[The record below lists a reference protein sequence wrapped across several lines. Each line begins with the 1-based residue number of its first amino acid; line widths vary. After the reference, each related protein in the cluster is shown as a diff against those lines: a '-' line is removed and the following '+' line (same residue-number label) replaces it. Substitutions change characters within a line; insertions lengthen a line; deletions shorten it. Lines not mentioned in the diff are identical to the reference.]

1 MGADLQGH
9 HGNRPR
15 EASPTRPCARVPMRV
30 GSPNRQCAVF
40 TGGPDGGGSPGAV
53 GRPAPKR
60 MGNNP
65 TRPLPRR
72 LAVRGGFTVDD
83 GRSRHLDQQA
93 SRLGFAD
100 LRGCLQTLL
109 DDGWSIPRSPSIS
122 TAPQTAI
129 RRAITDHNVHRPP
142 RRQELARQRQRAA
155 QQRGAA
161 RVAGF
166 GFPSVWAY
174 LVDRLVT
181 QVWTLAQVQGELGA
195 APATMRRL
203 LDQHEIGR
211 GAPTRRPRVSGATA
225 SGPRT

>member
-9 HGNRPR
+9 HGSRPR

-142 RRQELARQRQRAA
+142 RRQELARSPRCGRWRRSKASLA
-155 QQRGAA
+155 PRPPRCGACWTSMRLGGERRLGGRGSAVQQPADHGHRRGPSSSTASARRSGGAA
-161 RVAGF
+161 GSTR
-166 GFPSVWAY
+166 WA
-174 LVDRLVT
+174 D
-181 QVWTLAQVQGELGA
+181 
-195 APATMRRL
+195 
-203 LDQHEIGR
+203 
-211 GAPTRRPRVSGATA
+211 S
-225 SGPRT
+225 